1 MLSVSIK
8 LISSFFRMAIKHSK
22 IAISIFKESK
32 EKKSDVVYNARTRD
46 FDLILIFLHFLN
58 YVTMTFKFI
67 HCSDLHIDSPF
78 KGFSSAGNSLV
89 EALRKSTYQ
98 AFQNIIELALKEKV
112 EAVLIAGD
120 IYDGAEKSLEAQ
132 LKFRHGLQKLS
143 DKGIDTFIVHGNHD
157 PLDSWSASLEWPER
171 VHVFSGTQMECL
183 PVERNGVVKAYVHG
197 ISYPKRDVTE
207 NLSKKFSRGNGEGF
221 AIGLLHSNVGHQ
233 SGHDNY
239 APCSMDD
246 LIAAKMDY
254 WALGHIHRFCVLRE
268 SNPAVV
274 YSGNSQARHMRES
287 GEKGCCLVTLNKNT
301 DPLIQFIPVDAV
313 RYIQGEVDLSGT
325 ITLEE
330 VIHTV
335 RSKCEY
341 FADQTKQR
349 DVFIDLSLNGR
360 TQVHSELQ
368 RGDTLQGLQGEI
380 RTYFQGR
387 TPSIWLNL
395 KLDTAGIYDVES
407 LREGK
412 DFIADLVNLFDVEG
426 KGESFEG
433 LKEVLKP
440 AFETWQGKKYLC
452 DLSDEEIKG
461 FLAQAKSLCLD
472 KLLK

>member
-1 MLSVSIK
+1 
-8 LISSFFRMAIKHSK
+8 
-22 IAISIFKESK
+22 
-32 EKKSDVVYNARTRD
+32 
-46 FDLILIFLHFLN
+46 
-58 YVTMTFKFI
+58 MTFKFI

-78 KGFSSAGNSLV
+78 KGFSSVENSLV

-98 AFQNIIELALKEKV
+98 AFQNIVELALKEKV

-120 IYDGAEKSLEAQ
+120 IYDGTEKSLEAQ

-157 PLDSWSASLEWPER
+157 PLDGWSTSLEWPER
-171 VHVFSGTQMECL
+171 VHIFSGTQMECL
-183 PVERNGVVKAYVHG
+183 PVGKNRVVKAYVHG

-207 NLSKKFSRGNGEGF
+207 NLAQNFSRGNGEGF

-254 WALGHIHRFCVLRE
+254 WALGHIHRFRVLRE

-301 DPLIQFIPVDAV
+301 DPLIQFIPIDAV

-325 ITLEE
+325 VTLEE
-330 VIHTV
+330 VIHAV
-335 RSKCEY
+335 RSKCED
-341 FADQTKQR
+341 FAGQIKQR
-349 DVFIDLSLNGR
+349 DLFIDLSLNGR

-368 RGDTLQGLQGEI
+368 RGDALQGLQGEI

-426 KGESFEG
+426 KRESFAD

-440 AFETWQGKKYLC
+440 AFETWQGKKYLH
-452 DLSDEEIKG
+452 DLSDEEMKD
-461 FLAQAKSLCLD
+461 FLVQAKSLCLD

>member
-1 MLSVSIK
+1 
-8 LISSFFRMAIKHSK
+8 
-22 IAISIFKESK
+22 
-32 EKKSDVVYNARTRD
+32 
-46 FDLILIFLHFLN
+46 
-58 YVTMTFKFI
+58 MTFKFI

-78 KGFSSAGNSLV
+78 KGFSSVENSLV
-89 EALRKSTYQ
+89 EVLRKSTYQ
-98 AFQNIIELALKEKV
+98 AFQNIVELALKEKV

-143 DKGIDTFIVHGNHD
+143 DKGIDTFIVYGNHD
-157 PLDSWSASLEWPER
+157 PLDGWSASLEWPER

-183 PVERNGVVKAYVHG
+183 PVERNGVVKAYVYG
-197 ISYPKRDVTE
+197 MSYLKRDVTE
-207 NLSKKFSRGNGEGF
+207 NLSQKFSRGNKNGF

-233 SGHDNY
+233 SGHGNY

-254 WALGHIHRFCVLRE
+254 WALGHIHKFRVLRE

-274 YSGNSQARHMRES
+274 YSGNSQARHMGES
-287 GEKGCCLVTLNKNT
+287 GEKGCCLVTLKKNM
-301 DPLIQFIPVDAV
+301 DPSVQFVPIDAV
-313 RYIQGEVDLSGT
+313 RYVQDEVDLSGT

-330 VIHTV
+330 VIHAV
-335 RSKCEY
+335 RSKCED
-341 FADQTKQR
+341 FADQIKER
-349 DVFIDLSLNGR
+349 DLFIDLLLNGR

-380 RTYFQGR
+380 RAYFQGR
-387 TPSIWLNL
+387 TPSIWLNV

-412 DFIADLVNLFDVEG
+412 DFIADLINLFDVEG
-426 KGESFEG
+426 KRESFAD

-440 AFETWQGKKYLC
+440 TFETWHGKKYLH
-452 DLSDEEIKG
+452 DLSDEEMKG

>member
-1 MLSVSIK
+1 
-8 LISSFFRMAIKHSK
+8 
-22 IAISIFKESK
+22 
-32 EKKSDVVYNARTRD
+32 
-46 FDLILIFLHFLN
+46 
-58 YVTMTFKFI
+58 
-67 HCSDLHIDSPF
+67 
-78 KGFSSAGNSLV
+78 
-89 EALRKSTYQ
+89 
-98 AFQNIIELALKEKV
+98 
-112 EAVLIAGD
+112 
-120 IYDGAEKSLEAQ
+120 
-132 LKFRHGLQKLS
+132 
-143 DKGIDTFIVHGNHD
+143 
-157 PLDSWSASLEWPER
+157 
-171 VHVFSGTQMECL
+171 MECL

-207 NLSKKFSRGNGEGF
+207 NLSKNFSRGNGEGF

-254 WALGHIHRFCVLRE
+254 WALGHIHRFRVLRE

-301 DPLIQFIPVDAV
+301 GPLIQFIPVDAV
-313 RYIQGEVDLSGT
+313 RYIQGEADLSGT

-330 VIHTV
+330 VIHSV
-335 RSKCEY
+335 RLKCEY

-395 KLDTAGIYDVES
+395 KLNTAGIYDVES

-426 KGESFEG
+426 KRESFED

>member
-1 MLSVSIK
+1 
-8 LISSFFRMAIKHSK
+8 MA
-22 IAISIFKESK
+22 
-32 EKKSDVVYNARTRD
+32 
-46 FDLILIFLHFLN
+46 
-58 YVTMTFKFI
+58 FKFI

-78 KGFSSAGNSLV
+78 KGFSSVEHSLV
-89 EALRKSTYQ
+89 EILRQSTYQ
-98 AFQNIIELALKEKV
+98 AFQNIVELALKEEV

-132 LKFRHGLQKLS
+132 LKFRRGLQKLS
-143 DKGIDTFIVHGNHD
+143 DAEIDTFIVHGNHD

-171 VHVFSGTQMECL
+171 VHVFSGTQVECI
-183 PVERNGVVKAYVHG
+183 PVEKNGVVKAYIHG
-197 ISYPKRDVTE
+197 ISYPQRDVRE
-207 NLSKKFSRGNGEGF
+207 NLAQKFSRGNGEGF
-221 AIGLLHSNVGHQ
+221 AVGLLHSNVGHQ
-233 SGHDNY
+233 PGHDNY

-246 LIAAKMDY
+246 LIAGEMDY
-254 WALGHIHRFCVLRE
+254 WALGHIHRFHVLRE

-287 GEKGCCLVTLNKNT
+287 GEKGCCLVTLNENT
-301 DPLIQFIPVDAV
+301 VPLIQFIPIDAV
-313 RYIQGEVDLSGT
+313 RYIQGDVDLSGT

-330 VIHTV
+330 VIHIV

-426 KGESFEG
+426 KRESFED

>member
-1 MLSVSIK
+1 
-8 LISSFFRMAIKHSK
+8 
-22 IAISIFKESK
+22 
-32 EKKSDVVYNARTRD
+32 
-46 FDLILIFLHFLN
+46 
-58 YVTMTFKFI
+58 MTFKFI

-78 KGFSSAGNSLV
+78 KGFSSVGNSLV
-89 EALRKSTYQ
+89 EVLRKSTYQ
-98 AFQNIIELALKEKV
+98 AFQNIVELALKEKV

-132 LKFRHGLQKLS
+132 LKFRHGLKKLS

-157 PLDSWSASLEWPER
+157 PLNSWSASLKWPER
-171 VHVFSGTQMECL
+171 VHVFSGTQMECI

-207 NLSKKFSRGNGEGF
+207 NLAQKFSRGNGEGF

-254 WALGHIHRFCVLRE
+254 WALGHIHRFRVLRE

-287 GEKGCCLVTLNKNT
+287 GEKGCCLVTLNKNMG
-301 DPLIQFIPVDAV
+301 PLIQFIPIDAV
-313 RYIQGEVDLSGT
+313 RYIQSEVDISGT
-325 ITLEE
+325 ITLDE
-330 VIHTV
+330 VIHVV
-335 RSKCEY
+335 RSKCEH

-360 TQVHSELQ
+360 TQVHAELK
-368 RGDTLQGLQGEI
+368 RGDTLQGLKGEI

-395 KLDTAGIYDVES
+395 RLDTAGIYDVES

-412 DFIADLVNLFDVEG
+412 DFIADLANLFDVER
-426 KGESFEG
+426 KRESFED

-440 AFETWQGKKYLC
+440 VFETWQGKKYLH
-452 DLSDEEIKG
+452 DLSDEEMKD
-461 FLAQAKSLCLD
+461 FLVQAKSLCLD

>member
-1 MLSVSIK
+1 
-8 LISSFFRMAIKHSK
+8 
-22 IAISIFKESK
+22 
-32 EKKSDVVYNARTRD
+32 
-46 FDLILIFLHFLN
+46 
-58 YVTMTFKFI
+58 MTFKFI

-78 KGFSSAGNSLV
+78 KGFSFVENSLV

-98 AFQNIIELALKEKV
+98 AFQNIVELALKEKV

-171 VHVFSGTQMECL
+171 VHVFSGTEVECL

-207 NLSKKFSRGNGEGF
+207 NLTQKFSRGKGEGF
-221 AIGLLHSNVGHQ
+221 DIGLLHSNVGRQ
-233 SGHDNY
+233 PGHDNY

-254 WALGHIHRFCVLRE
+254 WALGHIHRFRVLRE

-287 GEKGCCLVTLNKNT
+287 GEKGCCLVTLNKNMG
-301 DPLIQFIPVDAV
+301 PLIQFIPIDAV
-313 RYIQGEVDLSGT
+313 RYIQSEVDISGT
-325 ITLEE
+325 ITLDE
-330 VIHTV
+330 VIHAV

-341 FADQTKQR
+341 FSDQTKQR
-349 DVFIDLSLNGR
+349 DVFMDLSLNGR
-360 TQVHSELQ
+360 TQVHAELK

-387 TPSIWLNL
+387 TPSIWLNV

-426 KGESFEG
+426 KRESFED

-452 DLSDEEIKG
+452 DLSDEEMKD

>member
-1 MLSVSIK
+1 
-8 LISSFFRMAIKHSK
+8 
-22 IAISIFKESK
+22 
-32 EKKSDVVYNARTRD
+32 
-46 FDLILIFLHFLN
+46 
-58 YVTMTFKFI
+58 MTFKFI

-78 KGFSSAGNSLV
+78 KGFSFVENSLV

-98 AFQNIIELALKEKV
+98 TFQNIVELALKEKV

-132 LKFRHGLQKLS
+132 LKFRRGLQKLS

-157 PLDSWSASLEWPER
+157 PLDGWSASLEWPER

-207 NLSKKFSRGNGEGF
+207 NLAQKFSRGNGEGF

-254 WALGHIHRFCVLRE
+254 WALGHIHRFRVLRE

-287 GEKGCCLVTLNKNT
+287 GEKGCCLITLNKNT

-330 VIHTV
+330 VIHAV

-368 RGDTLQGLQGEI
+368 RGDTLKGLQGEI

-387 TPSIWLNL
+387 TPSVWLNL

-412 DFIADLVNLFDVEG
+412 DFIGDLVNLFDLEG
-426 KGESFEG
+426 KGESFAD

-440 AFETWQGKKYLC
+440 AFETWQGKKYLHV
-452 DLSDEEIKG
+452 LSDEEMKN
-461 FLAQAKSLCLD
+461 FLVQAKSLCLD

>member
-1 MLSVSIK
+1 
-8 LISSFFRMAIKHSK
+8 
-22 IAISIFKESK
+22 
-32 EKKSDVVYNARTRD
+32 
-46 FDLILIFLHFLN
+46 
-58 YVTMTFKFI
+58 MTFKFI

-78 KGFSSAGNSLV
+78 KGFSSMGDSLV
-89 EALRKSTYQ
+89 EILRKSTYQ
-98 AFQNIIELALKEKV
+98 AFQNIVELALKEKV

-143 DKGIDTFIVHGNHD
+143 DEGIDTFIVHGNHD
-157 PLDSWSASLEWPER
+157 PLDSWSASLELPER
-171 VHVFSGTQMECL
+171 AHVFSGTRVECL
-183 PVERNGVVKAYVHG
+183 PVERNGIVKAYVHG

-207 NLSKKFSRGNGEGF
+207 NLSQKFSRGNGKSF

-254 WALGHIHRFCVLRE
+254 WALGHIHRFQVLRE

-301 DPLIQFIPVDAV
+301 DPLIEFIPVDAV
-313 RYIQGEVDLSGT
+313 RYLHDEVDLSGT

-349 DVFIDLSLNGR
+349 DMFIDLSLNGR

-380 RTYFQGR
+380 KTYFQGR
-387 TPSIWLNL
+387 TPSVWLNL
-395 KLDTAGIYDVES
+395 KLETAGIYDVES

-412 DFIADLVNLFDVEG
+412 DFIADLINLFEVEG
-426 KGESFEG
+426 KGESFADLED
-433 LKEVLKP
+433 VLKP

-452 DLSDEEIKG
+452 DLSDEEIKD

>member
-1 MLSVSIK
+1 
-8 LISSFFRMAIKHSK
+8 
-22 IAISIFKESK
+22 
-32 EKKSDVVYNARTRD
+32 
-46 FDLILIFLHFLN
+46 
-58 YVTMTFKFI
+58 MTFKFI

-78 KGFSSAGNSLV
+78 KGFSSVENSLV

-98 AFQNIIELALKEKV
+98 AFQNIVELALKEKV

-157 PLDSWSASLEWPER
+157 PLDGWSNSLEWPER
-171 VHVFSGTQMECL
+171 VHIFSGAQMECL
-183 PVERNGVVKAYVHG
+183 PVERNGVVKAHVYG

-207 NLSKKFSRGNGEGF
+207 NLAKKFSRGNGEGF
-221 AIGLLHSNVGHQ
+221 AIGLLHSNVGSQ

-254 WALGHIHRFCVLRE
+254 WALGHIHRFRVLRE

-287 GEKGCCLVTLNKNT
+287 GEKGCCLITLNENA

-330 VIHTV
+330 VIHAV

-341 FADQTKQR
+341 FSDQTKQR
-349 DVFIDLSLNGR
+349 DVFIDLSLKGR

-368 RGDTLQGLQGEI
+368 RGDALQGLQGEI

-387 TPSIWLNL
+387 THSIWLNL

-412 DFIADLVNLFDVEG
+412 DFVADLVNLFDIEG
-426 KGESFEG
+426 KAESFED

-440 AFETWQGKKYLC
+440 AFETWQGKKYLH
-452 DLSDEEIKG
+452 DLSDKEMKD
-461 FLAQAKSLCLD
+461 FLVQAKSLCLD

>member
-1 MLSVSIK
+1 
-8 LISSFFRMAIKHSK
+8 
-22 IAISIFKESK
+22 
-32 EKKSDVVYNARTRD
+32 
-46 FDLILIFLHFLN
+46 
-58 YVTMTFKFI
+58 MTFKFI

-78 KGFSSAGNSLV
+78 KGFSSVGSSLV

-98 AFQNIIELALKEKV
+98 AFQNIVELALKEKV

-157 PLDSWSASLEWPER
+157 PLDGWSASLEWPER

-207 NLSKKFSRGNGEGF
+207 NLAQKFSRGNGEGF

-254 WALGHIHRFCVLRE
+254 WALGHIHRFRVLRE

-287 GEKGCCLVTLNKNT
+287 GEKGCCLITLNKNT

-330 VIHTV
+330 VIHAV

-360 TQVHSELQ
+360 TQVLSELQ

-395 KLDTAGIYDVES
+395 KLDTAGIYDVGS

-426 KGESFEG
+426 KRESFED

-440 AFETWQGKKYLC
+440 AFETWQGKKYLH

>member
-1 MLSVSIK
+1 
-8 LISSFFRMAIKHSK
+8 
-22 IAISIFKESK
+22 
-32 EKKSDVVYNARTRD
+32 
-46 FDLILIFLHFLN
+46 
-58 YVTMTFKFI
+58 MTFKFI

-78 KGFSSAGNSLV
+78 KGFSSVENSLV

-98 AFQNIIELALKEKV
+98 AFQNIVELALKEKV
-112 EAVLIAGD
+112 DAVLIAGD

-157 PLDSWSASLEWPER
+157 PLDGWSNSLEWPER
-171 VHVFSGTQMECL
+171 VHIFSGAQMECL
-183 PVERNGVVKAYVHG
+183 PVERNGVVKAHVYG

-207 NLSKKFSRGNGEGF
+207 NLAKKFSRGNGEGF
-221 AIGLLHSNVGHQ
+221 AIGLLHSNVGSQ

-254 WALGHIHRFCVLRE
+254 WALGHIHRFRILRE

-287 GEKGCCLVTLNKNT
+287 GEKGCCLITLNENA

-330 VIHTV
+330 VIHAV

-341 FADQTKQR
+341 FSDQTKQR
-349 DVFIDLSLNGR
+349 DVFIDLSLKGR

-368 RGDTLQGLQGEI
+368 RGDALQGLQGEI

-387 TPSIWLNL
+387 THSIWLNL

-412 DFIADLVNLFDVEG
+412 DFIADLVNLFDIEG
-426 KGESFEG
+426 KAESFED

-440 AFETWQGKKYLC
+440 AFETWQGKKYLH
-452 DLSDEEIKG
+452 DLSDKEMKD
-461 FLAQAKSLCLD
+461 FLVQAKSLCLD

>member
-1 MLSVSIK
+1 
-8 LISSFFRMAIKHSK
+8 
-22 IAISIFKESK
+22 
-32 EKKSDVVYNARTRD
+32 
-46 FDLILIFLHFLN
+46 
-58 YVTMTFKFI
+58 MTFKFI

-78 KGFSSAGNSLV
+78 KGFSSVGNSLV
-89 EALRKSTYQ
+89 EVLRKSTCQ
-98 AFQNIIELALKEKV
+98 AFQNIVELALKEKV

-157 PLDSWSASLEWPER
+157 PLDGWSASLEWPER

-301 DPLIQFIPVDAV
+301 VPLIQFTPVDAV

-330 VIHTV
+330 VIHAV
-335 RSKCEY
+335 RSKCED
-341 FADQTKQR
+341 FADQIKQR
-349 DVFIDLSLNGR
+349 DLFIDLSLNGR

-426 KGESFEG
+426 KRESFED

>member
-1 MLSVSIK
+1 
-8 LISSFFRMAIKHSK
+8 
-22 IAISIFKESK
+22 
-32 EKKSDVVYNARTRD
+32 
-46 FDLILIFLHFLN
+46 
-58 YVTMTFKFI
+58 MTFKFI

-78 KGFSSAGNSLV
+78 KGFSSAESSLLEV
-89 EALRKSTYQ
+89 LRKSTYK
-98 AFQNIIELALKEKV
+98 AFQNIVELALKEEV

-157 PLDSWSASLEWPER
+157 PLDSWSASLEWPKR

-197 ISYPKRDVTE
+197 ISYSKRDVTE
-207 NLSKKFSRGNGEGF
+207 NLAQKFSRGNGEGF
-221 AIGLLHSNVGHQ
+221 AIGLLHSNVGRQ

-239 APCSMDD
+239 APCSIDD

-301 DPLIQFIPVDAV
+301 VPLIQFTPVDAV

-330 VIHTV
+330 VIHVV
-335 RSKCEY
+335 RSKCEN

-349 DVFIDLSLNGR
+349 EVFIDLSLNGR

-395 KLDTAGIYDVES
+395 KLHTAGIYDVES

-426 KGESFEG
+426 KGESFAD

-440 AFETWQGKKYLC
+440 AFETWQGKKYLH
-452 DLSDEEIKG
+452 DLSDEEMKD

>member
-1 MLSVSIK
+1 
-8 LISSFFRMAIKHSK
+8 
-22 IAISIFKESK
+22 
-32 EKKSDVVYNARTRD
+32 
-46 FDLILIFLHFLN
+46 
-58 YVTMTFKFI
+58 MTFKFI

-78 KGFSSAGNSLV
+78 KGFSSAESSLLEV
-89 EALRKSTYQ
+89 LRKSTYK
-98 AFQNIIELALKEKV
+98 AFQNIVELALKEEV

-157 PLDSWSASLEWPER
+157 PLDSWSASLEWPKR

-197 ISYPKRDVTE
+197 ISYSKRDVTE
-207 NLSKKFSRGNGEGF
+207 NLAQKFSRGNGEGF
-221 AIGLLHSNVGHQ
+221 AIGLLHSNVGRQ

-239 APCSMDD
+239 APCSIDD

-301 DPLIQFIPVDAV
+301 VPLIQFTPIDAV

-330 VIHTV
+330 VIHVV

-341 FADQTKQR
+341 FTDQTKER
-349 DVFIDLSLNGR
+349 EVFIDLSLNGR

-368 RGDTLQGLQGEI
+368 RGDSLQGLQGEI

-426 KGESFEG
+426 KRESFED

>member
-1 MLSVSIK
+1 
-8 LISSFFRMAIKHSK
+8 
-22 IAISIFKESK
+22 
-32 EKKSDVVYNARTRD
+32 
-46 FDLILIFLHFLN
+46 
-58 YVTMTFKFI
+58 MTFKFI

-78 KGFSSAGNSLV
+78 KGFSFVENSLV

-98 AFQNIIELALKEKV
+98 AFQNIVELALKEKV

-171 VHVFSGTQMECL
+171 VHVFSGTEVECL

-207 NLSKKFSRGNGEGF
+207 NLTQKFSRGKGEGF
-221 AIGLLHSNVGHQ
+221 DIGLLHSNVGRQ
-233 SGHDNY
+233 PGHDNY

-254 WALGHIHRFCVLRE
+254 WALGHIHRFRVLRE

-287 GEKGCCLVTLNKNT
+287 GEKGCCLVTLNKNMG
-301 DPLIQFIPVDAV
+301 PLIQFIPIDAV
-313 RYIQGEVDLSGT
+313 RYIQSEVDISGT
-325 ITLEE
+325 ITLDE
-330 VIHTV
+330 VIHAV

-341 FADQTKQR
+341 FSDQTKQR
-349 DVFIDLSLNGR
+349 DVFMDLSLNGR
-360 TQVHSELQ
+360 TQVHAELK
-368 RGDTLQGLQGEI
+368 RGDTLQGLKGEI

-395 KLDTAGIYDVES
+395 RLDTAGIYDVES

-412 DFIADLVNLFDVEG
+412 DFIADLANLFDVER
-426 KGESFEG
+426 KRESFED
-433 LKEVLKP
+433 LEEVLKP
-440 AFETWQGKKYLC
+440 VFETWQGKKYLR
-452 DLSDEEIKG
+452 DLSDEEMKD
-461 FLAQAKSLCLD
+461 LLVQAKSLCLD

>member
-1 MLSVSIK
+1 
-8 LISSFFRMAIKHSK
+8 
-22 IAISIFKESK
+22 
-32 EKKSDVVYNARTRD
+32 
-46 FDLILIFLHFLN
+46 
-58 YVTMTFKFI
+58 MTFKFI

-78 KGFSSAGNSLV
+78 KGFSSVENSLV

-98 AFQNIIELALKEKV
+98 AFQNIVELALKEKV

-157 PLDSWSASLEWPER
+157 PLDGWSNSLEWPER
-171 VHVFSGTQMECL
+171 VHIFSGAQMECL
-183 PVERNGVVKAYVHG
+183 PVERNGVVKAHVYG

-207 NLSKKFSRGNGEGF
+207 NLAKKFSRGNGEGF
-221 AIGLLHSNVGHQ
+221 AIGLLHSNVGSQ

-254 WALGHIHRFCVLRE
+254 WALGHIHRFRILRE

-287 GEKGCCLVTLNKNT
+287 GEKGCCLITLNENA

-330 VIHTV
+330 VIHAV

-341 FADQTKQR
+341 FSDQTKQR
-349 DVFIDLSLNGR
+349 DVFIDLSLKGR

-368 RGDTLQGLQGEI
+368 RGDALQGLQGEI

-387 TPSIWLNL
+387 THSIWLNL

-412 DFIADLVNLFDVEG
+412 DFIADLVNLFDIEG
-426 KGESFEG
+426 KAESFED

-440 AFETWQGKKYLC
+440 AFETWQGKKYLH
-452 DLSDEEIKG
+452 DLSDEEMKD
-461 FLAQAKSLCLD
+461 FLVQAKSLCLD

>member
-1 MLSVSIK
+1 MS
-8 LISSFFRMAIKHSK
+8 
-22 IAISIFKESK
+22 
-32 EKKSDVVYNARTRD
+32 
-46 FDLILIFLHFLN
+46 
-58 YVTMTFKFI
+58 FKFI

-78 KGFSSAGNSLV
+78 KGFSSVENSLV

-98 AFQNIIELALKEKV
+98 AFQNIVELALKEKV

-171 VHVFSGTQMECL
+171 VHVFSGTEMESL

-207 NLSKKFSRGNGEGF
+207 NLAQKFSRGNGEGF

-239 APCSMDD
+239 APCSLDD
-246 LIAAKMDY
+246 LIAAQMDY
-254 WALGHIHRFCVLRE
+254 WALGHIHRFRVLRA

-287 GEKGCCLVTLNKNT
+287 GEKGCCLVTLKNNT
-301 DPLIQFIPVDAV
+301 VPLIQFTPIDAV

-330 VIHTV
+330 VIHVV

-341 FADQTKQR
+341 FADQIKQR

-360 TQVHSELQ
+360 TQVHSELK

-407 LREGK
+407 LQEGK
-412 DFIADLVNLFDVEG
+412 DFIADLVNLFDLEG
-426 KGESFEG
+426 KRESFED

>member
-1 MLSVSIK
+1 
-8 LISSFFRMAIKHSK
+8 
-22 IAISIFKESK
+22 
-32 EKKSDVVYNARTRD
+32 
-46 FDLILIFLHFLN
+46 
-58 YVTMTFKFI
+58 MTGVQT
-67 HCSDLHIDSPF
+67 C
-78 KGFSSAGNSLV
+78 
-89 EALRKSTYQ
+89 ALPIYQ
-98 AFQNIIELALKEKV
+98 AFQNIVELALKEKV

-132 LKFRHGLQKLS
+132 LKFRHGLKKLS

-157 PLDSWSASLEWPER
+157 PLNSWSASLKWPER
-171 VHVFSGTQMECL
+171 VHVFSGTEVECL

-207 NLSKKFSRGNGEGF
+207 NLTQKFSRGKGEGF
-221 AIGLLHSNVGHQ
+221 DVGLLHSNVGRQ
-233 SGHDNY
+233 PGHDNY

-254 WALGHIHRFCVLRE
+254 WALGHIHRFRVLRE

-287 GEKGCCLVTLNKNT
+287 GEKGCCLVTLNKNMG
-301 DPLIQFIPVDAV
+301 PLIQFIPIDAV
-313 RYIQGEVDLSGT
+313 RYIQSEVDISGT
-325 ITLEE
+325 ITLDE
-330 VIHTV
+330 VIHVV
-335 RSKCEY
+335 RSKCEH

-360 TQVHSELQ
+360 TQVHAELQ

-380 RTYFQGR
+380 RAYFQGR

-395 KLDTAGIYDVES
+395 RLDTAGIYDVES

-412 DFIADLVNLFDVEG
+412 DFIADLANLFDVER
-426 KGESFEG
+426 KRESFED

-440 AFETWQGKKYLC
+440 VFETWQGKKYLH
-452 DLSDEEIKG
+452 DLSDEEMKD
-461 FLAQAKSLCLD
+461 FLVQAKSLCLD

>member
-1 MLSVSIK
+1 
-8 LISSFFRMAIKHSK
+8 
-22 IAISIFKESK
+22 
-32 EKKSDVVYNARTRD
+32 
-46 FDLILIFLHFLN
+46 
-58 YVTMTFKFI
+58 MTFKFI

-78 KGFSSAGNSLV
+78 KGFSSVENSLV
-89 EALRKSTYQ
+89 EVLRKSTYQ
-98 AFQNIIELALKEKV
+98 AFQNIVELALKEEV

-157 PLDSWSASLEWPER
+157 PLDGWSASLEWPER
-171 VHVFSGTQMECL
+171 VHIFSGTQMECL

-207 NLSKKFSRGNGEGF
+207 NLSQKFSRGNGKDF

-301 DPLIQFIPVDAV
+301 VPLIQFTPVDAV

-330 VIHTV
+330 VIHVV

-341 FADQTKQR
+341 FTDQTKER
-349 DVFIDLSLNGR
+349 EVFIDLSLNGR

-368 RGDTLQGLQGEI
+368 RGDSLQGLQGEI

-426 KGESFEG
+426 KRESFED

>member
-1 MLSVSIK
+1 
-8 LISSFFRMAIKHSK
+8 
-22 IAISIFKESK
+22 
-32 EKKSDVVYNARTRD
+32 
-46 FDLILIFLHFLN
+46 
-58 YVTMTFKFI
+58 MTFKFI

-78 KGFSSAGNSLV
+78 KGFSSVGNSLV

-98 AFQNIIELALKEKV
+98 AFQNIVELALKEKV

-183 PVERNGVVKAYVHG
+183 PVERNGVVKAYIHG

-207 NLSKKFSRGNGEGF
+207 NLSKKFSRGNKNGF

-233 SGHDNY
+233 SGHGNY

-254 WALGHIHRFCVLRE
+254 WALGHIHKFRVLRE

-287 GEKGCCLVTLNKNT
+287 GEKGCCLVTLKKKM
-301 DPLIQFIPVDAV
+301 DPSVQFIPVDAV

-330 VIHTV
+330 VIHAV
-335 RSKCEY
+335 RSKCED

-349 DVFIDLSLNGR
+349 DLFIDLSLNGR

-368 RGDTLQGLQGEI
+368 RGDALQGLQGEI

-395 KLDTAGIYDVES
+395 KLNTAGIYDVES

-426 KGESFEG
+426 KRESFAD
-433 LKEVLKP
+433 LKEALKP
-440 AFETWQGKKYLC
+440 AFETWHGKKYLH
-452 DLSDEEIKG
+452 DLSDEEMKG
-461 FLAQAKSLCLD
+461 FLVQAKSLCLD
-472 KLLK
+472 ILLK

>member
-1 MLSVSIK
+1 
-8 LISSFFRMAIKHSK
+8 MA
-22 IAISIFKESK
+22 
-32 EKKSDVVYNARTRD
+32 
-46 FDLILIFLHFLN
+46 
-58 YVTMTFKFI
+58 FKFI

-78 KGFSSAGNSLV
+78 KGFSSVEHSLV
-89 EALRKSTYQ
+89 EILRQSTYQ
-98 AFQNIIELALKEKV
+98 AFQNIVELALKEEV

-132 LKFRHGLQKLS
+132 LKFRRGLQQLS
-143 DKGIDTFIVHGNHD
+143 DAEIDTFIVHGNHD

-171 VHVFSGTQMECL
+171 VHVFSGTQVECI
-183 PVERNGVVKAYVHG
+183 PVEKNGVVKAYIHG
-197 ISYPKRDVTE
+197 ISYPQRDVRE
-207 NLSKKFSRGNGEGF
+207 NLAQKFSRGNGEGF
-221 AIGLLHSNVGHQ
+221 AVGLLHSNVGHQ
-233 SGHDNY
+233 PGHDNY
-239 APCSMDD
+239 APCSMGD
-246 LIAAKMDY
+246 LIAGEMDY
-254 WALGHIHRFCVLRE
+254 WALGHIHRFHVLRE

-287 GEKGCCLVTLNKNT
+287 GEKGCCLVTLNENT
-301 DPLIQFIPVDAV
+301 VPLIQFIPIDAV
-313 RYIQGEVDLSGT
+313 RYVQGDVDLSGT

-330 VIHTV
+330 VIHVV

-341 FADQTKQR
+341 FTDQTKER
-349 DVFIDLSLNGR
+349 EVFIDLSLNGR

-368 RGDTLQGLQGEI
+368 RGDSLQGLQGEI

-426 KGESFEG
+426 KRESFED

-452 DLSDEEIKG
+452 DLSDEEIKS